1 MSVRIEAPRED
12 ATKQKQQMPNI
23 PIRTFL
29 PRHRIPTIN
38 PQLFTLPAN
47 RRIPTTFRL
56 ALPARLTS
64 PRHPPTVSRGRIR
77 PLAGDRHLAIVDKLF
92 LPGDIVSKLRARCC
106 GWLRRG
112 QCGSWECRDVGCRD
126 DVEVAL
132 GLLQRH
138 FVSRRNCPVFLFLE
152 KCGGYL
158 HGCTCSLRR
167 EKWECDHF
175 SRFR

>member
-23 PIRTFL
+23 PIRTFP

-64 PRHPPTVSRGRIR
+64 PRHPPTVSRGHIR

-138 FVSRRNCPVFLFLE
+138 FVSRGNCPVFLFLE